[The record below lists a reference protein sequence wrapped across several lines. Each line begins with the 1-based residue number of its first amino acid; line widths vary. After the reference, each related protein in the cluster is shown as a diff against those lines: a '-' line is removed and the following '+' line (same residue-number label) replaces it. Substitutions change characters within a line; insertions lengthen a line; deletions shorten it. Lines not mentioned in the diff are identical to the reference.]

1 MVRGQKKGA
10 ARKVAPRPCSDM
22 IVGNM
27 RSALTRFVENQAHLL
42 ARGRKFLALS
52 RLSELPTIWSN
63 CLAGWLLSGG
73 GVSARLIGL
82 CIGTMCLYLGG
93 AFLNDACDAGW
104 DAAKRRARPIPAGS
118 VALPTVFLLSIAW
131 FAAGGLILVSLGHN
145 TAILTILLLA
155 VIVLYDL
162 VHKIIT
168 FSPLI
173 MGACRCLLYLL
184 AGSAAA
190 EGLNGLT
197 VWSGLALGGYTAGL
211 HLLARKRGLSV
222 GPCLLLLSPLLMAWI
237 VNGRGYQWAALGF
250 SGLLIAWLLWC
261 AANSI
266 WTAHQNFSLTVS
278 GLVAGIVLVDLLAV
292 LGGTASQGL
301 CFLLWFGATLLL
313 QRIVPD
319 A

>member
-1 MVRGQKKGA
+1 M
-10 ARKVAPRPCSDM
+10 
-22 IVGNM
+22 
-27 RSALTRFVENQAHLL
+27 
-42 ARGRKFLALS
+42 
-52 RLSELPTIWSN
+52 
-63 CLAGWLLSGG
+63 
-73 GVSARLIGL
+73 
-82 CIGTMCLYLGG
+82 
-93 AFLNDACDAGW
+93 
-104 DAAKRRARPIPAGS
+104 
-118 VALPTVFLLSIAW
+118 
-131 FAAGGLILVSLGHN
+131 
-145 TAILTILLLA
+145 
-155 VIVLYDL
+155 
-162 VHKIIT
+162 
-168 FSPLI
+168 
-173 MGACRCLLYLL
+173 
-184 AGSAAA
+184 
-190 EGLNGLT
+190 
-197 VWSGLALGGYTAGL
+197 GGYTAGL